1 MRISAPLPIEFLG
14 RSFTLAEQRA
24 AGIPDHRAW
33 NSDLQVAS
41 RGIRVPWG
49 EEQDLAHTARLL
61 TGISEGAIC
70 CRETAAMLWGCPL
83 PWDSQQDF
91 LLHLTRSDGA
101 FRPQRKGVKGHR
113 MVLAKSDV
121 RTWQGIPLTS
131 PARTWL
137 DLAAVLPF
145 EDLVA
150 AADHFICKQTRS
162 FGHNR
167 IPLCS
172 LDDLKA
178 QVYRHAGMR
187 GIRKARAALELTRVG
202 ADSVPETSLRL
213 AIGRGFLPEPVLSYV
228 VCDGSGREVAW
239 PDLAFP
245 SFKVAIN
252 YDGGHHLSAAQKE
265 SDIRR
270 EAALAANGWISV
282 VVTVEQIRELGY
294 DGVARRIRESLI
306 RGGWSPRG

>member
-1 MRISAPLPIEFLG
+1 MRITPPLPKELQA

-24 AGIPDHRAW
+24 AGLPDHRAW
-33 NSDLQVAS
+33 NSDLRVAS

-49 EEQDLAHTARLL
+49 REQDLAHTARLL
-61 TGISEGAIC
+61 TGISDGAVC

-83 PWDSQQDF
+83 PWDAQHDF
-91 LLHLTRSDGA
+91 LVHLTRTDGT
-101 FRPQRKGVKGHR
+101 FRPQRRGVRGHR
-113 MVLAKSDV
+113 MALADSDLSSIG
-121 RTWQGIPLTS
+121 GIPVTT

-150 AADHFICKQTRS
+150 AADHFICSQTRS

-172 LDDLKA
+172 ADDLKA
-178 QVYRHAGMR
+178 QVERHAGAR
-187 GIRKARAALELTRVG
+187 GIRKARAALEVARVG
-202 ADSVPETSLRL
+202 ADSVPETKLRL
-213 AIGRGFLPEPVLSYV
+213 AAGRAFLPEPVLSYV
-228 VCDGSGREVAW
+228 VCDPFGRELAW

-245 SFKVAIN
+245 EFKVAVN
-252 YDGGHHLSAAQKE
+252 YDGEHHLSAAQKE

-270 EAALAANGWISV
+270 EALLAANGWISV
-282 VVTVEQIRELGY
+282 VVTVEHVRERGY
-294 DGVARRIRESLI
+294 DGVVRRIREALI

>member
-1 MRISAPLPIEFLG
+1 MRISAPLPTEFLG

-24 AGIPDHRAW
+24 AGIPEHRAW

-49 EEQDLAHTARLL
+49 EQQDLAHTARLL

-83 PWDSQQDF
+83 PWDAQQDF
-91 LLHLTRSDGA
+91 LVHLTRSDAA
-101 FRPQRKGVKGHR
+101 FRPQRRGVKGHR
-113 MVLAKSDV
+113 MVLAPSDV
-121 RTWQGIPLTS
+121 RTLQGIPITS

-150 AADHFICKQTRS
+150 AADHFICRQTRS

-167 IPLCS
+167 VPLCS
-172 LDDLKA
+172 LEDLKT

-213 AIGRGFLPEPVLSYV
+213 AIGREFLPEPVLSYV
-228 VCDGSGREVAW
+228 VRDSSGREVAW

-252 YDGGHHLSAAQKE
+252 YDGGHHLGAAQKE

-282 VVTVEQIRELGY
+282 VVTVEQVRELGY

>member
-1 MRISAPLPIEFLG
+1 MRISTPLPIEIRG

-33 NSDLQVAS
+33 NNDLRVAS
-41 RGIRVPWG
+41 RGVRVPWG
-49 EEQDLAHTARLL
+49 EQQDPAHTARLL
-61 TGISEGAIC
+61 TGITEGAIC

-83 PWDSQQDF
+83 PWDAQQDF
-91 LLHLTRSDGA
+91 LVHLTRSDGA
-101 FRPQRKGVKGHR
+101 FRPQRRGVKGHR
-113 MVLAKSDV
+113 MVLSVSDISSV
-121 RTWQGIPLTS
+121 GGIPVTG

-137 DLAAVLPF
+137 DLAAVLAF

-150 AADHFICKQTRS
+150 AADYFICSQTRS

-172 LDDLKA
+172 AEDLKA
-178 QVYRHAGMR
+178 QVDRHAGMR

-202 ADSVPETSLRL
+202 ADSVPETRLRL
-213 AIGRGFLPEPVLSYV
+213 AMGRDFLPEPVLSYV
-228 VCDGSGREVAW
+228 VRDPSGREVAW
-239 PDLAFP
+239 PDLAYP
-245 SFKVAIN
+245 DFKVAIN
-252 YDGGHHLSAAQKE
+252 YDGGHHLNAVQKE

-282 VVTVEQIRELGY
+282 VVTAEHVRERGY
-294 DGVARRIRESLI
+294 DGVVRRIREALV
-306 RGGWSPRG
+306 RGGWPSRG